1 MLSPV
6 FERFIEKSPV
16 SVMVRGMLERV
27 VGADKLNAF
36 FYRVSNKQYTRA
48 LLFSTVFDLTCHVVC
63 GVRPSIH
70 AAYTSSLEEVG
81 VSVTAVYDKLNGIG
95 RNRSSALIMV

>member
-48 LLFSTVFDLTCHVVC
+48 LLFSTVFDW
-63 GVRPSIH
+63 
-70 AAYTSSLEEVG
+70 A
-81 VSVTAVYDKLNGIG
+81 
-95 RNRSSALIMV
+95 